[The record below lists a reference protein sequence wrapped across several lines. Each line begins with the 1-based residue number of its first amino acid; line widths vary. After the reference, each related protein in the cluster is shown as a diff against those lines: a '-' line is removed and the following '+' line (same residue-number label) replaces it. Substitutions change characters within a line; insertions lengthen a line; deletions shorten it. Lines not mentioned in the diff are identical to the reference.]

1 MTMGTFAAVSLPAA
15 RSNDLDAAA
24 DCAKSVMS
32 KLEKDLSVYS
42 SDSGLSKL
50 NAAAGVSP
58 VALPKETL
66 ELLRR
71 ARRYA
76 EASGGAFDHSVGP
89 VVRAWGFSGGRK
101 PVAAPSADALRQMLE
116 RVGWT
121 NIEVGDDTAFLKK
134 PGMFVDLGGIAKGY
148 AVDRVLD
155 ALDRKSCP
163 DVLVDLGGNVAC
175 LGEARRGVPWRIGV
189 RNPFNREELIGIL
202 RIPSGAAVATSG
214 NYERFVEIDG
224 RRYAHIIDP
233 RSGRPVEGMA
243 SVTVI
248 SPDATESD
256 ALSTALFVAGVDE
269 AKAILARLPGNEAM
283 FIPDKQPPR
292 AIVTPGFR
300 RVFDPFPEWAGRIKE
315 W

>member
-1 MTMGTFAAVSLPAA
+1 MAMGTFAAVSLPAA
-15 RSNDLDAAA
+15 RSNDLAAAA
-24 DCAKSVMS
+24 DCAKSVIS
-32 KLEKDLSVYS
+32 RLEQELSVYRA
-42 SDSGLSKL
+42 DSGLSML
-50 NAAAGVSP
+50 NAASGVSP

-76 EASGGAFDHSVGP
+76 EASGGAFDPSVGP

-101 PVAAPSADALRQMLE
+101 PAAVPAADTLRQMLE
-116 RVGWT
+116 RVGWS
-121 NIEVGDDTAFLKK
+121 NIVVDESTAFVRK

-148 AVDRVLD
+148 AVDCVLD
-155 ALDRKSCP
+155 TLDATSYP
-163 DVLVDLGGNVAC
+163 DVLVDVGGNVAC
-175 LGEARRGVPWRIGV
+175 RGEARRGVPWRIGV
-189 RNPFNREELIGIL
+189 RNPFNRDELIGVL
-202 RIPSGAAVATSG
+202 RIPSYAAVATSG
-214 NYERFVEIDG
+214 NYERFVEIEG

-256 ALSTALFVAGVDE
+256 ALSTALFVAGLDE
-269 AKAILARLPGNEAM
+269 AKAVLARLPGNEAM
-283 FIPDKQPPR
+283 FIPDKQPPIV
-292 AIVTPGFR
+292 IVTPGFR
-300 RVFDPFPEWAGRIKE
+300 RVFDPLPEWAGRVKG